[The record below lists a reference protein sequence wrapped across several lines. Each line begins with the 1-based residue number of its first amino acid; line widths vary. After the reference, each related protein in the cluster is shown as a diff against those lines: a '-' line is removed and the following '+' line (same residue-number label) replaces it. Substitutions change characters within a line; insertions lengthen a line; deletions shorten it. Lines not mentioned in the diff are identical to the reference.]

1 MLCCKLTSYSLT
13 YLDAVVWLQLQAGIF
28 HRFPFDLSVSVD
40 YQSFNFAK
48 HVPAH
53 LPGGLESVLRKY
65 AIDLARLID
74 DIDAGAFVGY
84 SLEGP
89 TGTQSIRV

>member
-1 MLCCKLTSYSLT
+1 M
-13 YLDAVVWLQLQAGIF
+13 D
-28 HRFPFDLSVSVD
+28 D
-40 YQSFNFAK
+40 QSFNFAK

-53 LPGGLESVLRKY
+53 VPGGLESVLRKY

-84 SLEGP
+84 SLEG
-89 TGTQSIRV
+89 TTQSMRV